1 MLPLNPAQHGVIA
14 LLGRSADDR
23 PPPRA
28 ELAAEL
34 EAELFEAMEII
45 RDEAVAGP
53 EMWIGKRDLAL
64 INGCETH
71 YVAEQAND
79 FNWTPASA
87 RGVVAH
93 KAIELALNW
102 RGDVAPAEMVD
113 EALARLGESAKG
125 VSTYINRLTEGER
138 AELRGF
144 ATDRATKFM
153 ECFPPLKAKW
163 RPVTESS
170 VVVELLD
177 GHLKLGGKTDLTLG
191 EIGQKVIIDLKSG
204 GSASTHREDLRF
216 YALLETIRSGRPP
229 RKVATYY
236 LDSARAHAE
245 DVSEGMLQSALRRT
259 IDGVMRIIELDRR
272 ADQPTKRPAVHCRWC
287 PLLDSCAEG
296 TAHLARVDD
305 PDVNLDVW

>member
-1 MLPLNPAQHGVIA
+1 MLPLNPAQQGVIA
-14 LLGRSADDR
+14 LLGRTADDR
-23 PPPRA
+23 PPLPDG
-28 ELAAEL
+28 LAGEL
-34 EAELFEAMEII
+34 EAELLEAIEII
-45 RDEAVAGP
+45 REDALAGP
-53 EMWIGKRDLAL
+53 EMWIGKRNLAL

-71 YVAEQAND
+71 YVADQSNE
-79 FNWTPASA
+79 FTWTPASA

-93 KAIELALNW
+93 KAIELSLNW
-102 RGDVAPAEMVD
+102 RGEIAPGEMVD
-113 EALARLGESAKG
+113 EALARLGDSSKG
-125 VSTYINRLTEGER
+125 VSGYINTMTEGER

-191 EIGQKVIIDLKSG
+191 EVGQKVIIDLKSG
-204 GSASTHREDLRF
+204 GSSSTHREDLRF

-245 DVSEGMLQSALRRT
+245 DVTEGGLHAALQRT
-259 IDGVMRIIELDRR
+259 IDGVMRIVELDRQ
-272 ADQPTKRPAVHCRWC
+272 ADQPTKRPAIHCRWC
-287 PLLDSCAEG
+287 PVLESCSEG
-296 TAHLARVDD
+296 QAHLARVDD
-305 PDVNLDVW
+305 PDINLDAW